1 MTSLWVLVILT
12 AVPPATGTPAASPV
26 LAHSALQV
34 PETPPATS
42 TPAATADTVF
52 GTLRGRIL
60 SGHGAAPLSR
70 AVVEL
75 RLPSGPRFAVT
86 DASGHYLLDEVPEGE
101 HLLRAAALDHAPLE
115 VTARVGPGSTVEL
128 DLSLELRPI
137 GLPPLLAAVDT
148 AGWPG
153 VSTFLPRP
161 GQRSRGLRETEL
173 RALESSPGMAE
184 LGLGDRALPGE
195 PDPDPSSVL
204 YVRGAASDLKLV
216 LLDGAPV
223 YAPFHLGGLMEAF
236 QPEVL
241 QQARLWVGGA
251 PARFDG
257 GLSYVLDLRTRSG
270 ATDRLRT
277 SGAADLLGA
286 RTQVEGPA
294 GPGSFLVGG
303 RAVHGAVHQGL
314 TGEPLP
320 YEYAD
325 ALVRADLPVGVGSG
339 LSATGF
345 WNREAVSLEAVE
357 GMDEPAYWGNL
368 AGSLRWHGPLGEGRL
383 EIIAATG
390 DFSTRLPLSGDS
402 ARVTEGDSRR
412 SRLEALY
419 AQRAGRTDVAAGL
432 SLERLAVDLSSRPV
446 GRISLGGTAVPAPE
460 ELAASLS
467 QARAAG
473 TALGAFADVGWSP
486 ASDLDVR
493 AGLRADAFM
502 TERRMRL
509 APRAGAAWRPAETT
523 TLSLAAGRFHQYV
536 RTPETVLAADLES
549 WATLEGVALSSE
561 EEPEARAGALLAVVG
576 ASHLVF
582 GLENRVRED
591 ISLGLE
597 AFLKTYDGLPA
608 AEGLRS
614 SGADVWVQRAGDRWT
629 GWLGYSIGWA
639 WTEGGPDR
647 NGVDFAGRHLL
658 SGGLGADL
666 PGTVQLDV
674 AVAYGSGLP
683 FTPIPRTTGATGVPE
698 SADGPPAASVVGSD
712 PGGAA
717 LAGAPDGSYLRLDGR
732 VSRTWMGRVY
742 DHPFELTPYVKLLNA
757 LDRRDALFYHFDPE
771 RDLRPR
777 SLAAVP
783 LLPVVGLEWRY

>member
-1 MTSLWVLVILT
+1 MTSLLVLAILT
-12 AVPPATGTPAASPV
+12 AAPSATEAPAASV
-26 LAHSALQV
+26 VSQI
-34 PETPPATS
+34 PAKA
-42 TPAATADTVF
+42 PAATVDTLF
-52 GTLRGRIL
+52 GTVRGRIL
-60 SGHGAAPLSR
+60 SDHAATPLSR

-86 DASGHYLLDEVPEGE
+86 DGTGHYVLDEVPEGE

-115 VTARVGPGSTVEL
+115 VTARVSPGGTVEL

-137 GLPPLLAAVDT
+137 GLPPLLAAIDT
-148 AGWPG
+148 TGWPG
-153 VSTFLPRP
+153 VSTLLLRP
-161 GQRSRGLRETEL
+161 GQRARGLRETEL

-184 LGLGDRALPGE
+184 LGLGDGGFPGE

-257 GLSYVLDLRTRSG
+257 GLAYVLDLRTRSG
-270 ATDRLRT
+270 ATDRIRT
-277 SGAADLLGA
+277 SGAADLLSA

-320 YEYAD
+320 YDYAD
-325 ALVRADLPVGVGSG
+325 ALARVDLPVGVASG
-339 LSATGF
+339 VSATGF

-368 AGSLRWHGPLGEGRL
+368 AGSLRWYGSLGDGRL
-383 EIIAATG
+383 ELIAATG
-390 DFSTRLPLSGDS
+390 DFSTRLPLNGDS

-419 AQRAGRTDVAAGL
+419 SQQAGPTDVAAGL
-432 SLERLAVDLSSRPV
+432 SLEWLSVDLHSRSLARFGSSP
-446 GRISLGGTAVPAPE
+446 GTQVPLPDDTEAP
-460 ELAASLS
+460 LS
-467 QARAAG
+467 EARAAG

-493 AGLRADAFM
+493 AGVRADAFM
-502 TERRMRL
+502 TERRMRV
-509 APRAGAAWRPAETT
+509 APRVGAAWQPTETT

-536 RTPETVLAADLES
+536 RTPESVLAADLDS
-549 WATLEGVALSSE
+549 WAALEGAALSSE

-591 ISLGLE
+591 VSLGLE

-614 SGADVWVQRAGDRWT
+614 SGADMWVQRAGDAWT

-639 WTEGGPDR
+639 WTDGGPDR
-647 NGVDFAGRHLL
+647 NGIDFAGRHLL

-683 FTPIPRTTGATGVPE
+683 FTPIPRTAGGTGGTE
-698 SADGPPAASVVGSD
+698 SGDQPAAASVLASE
-712 PGGAA
+712 PGGSSS

-732 VSRTWMGRVY
+732 VSRTWMGRVHG
-742 DHPFELTPYVKLLNA
+742 HPFELTPYVKLLNA

-783 LLPVVGLEWRY
+783 LLPIVGLEWRY